1 MGKKDNNRREYEDET
16 NGKHYYKFKQSTKN
30 RKLYRNIDNVLKKKS
45 LKELEEL
52 EYDRLL

>member
-1 MGKKDNNRREYEDET
+1 MGKKDNNRREYDDET
-16 NGKHYYKFKQSTKN
+16 NGKHHFKFKQLTKN